1 MGVNHRTATLSTIA
15 VFTLLICMLVA
26 AVVREPIPRTHDE
39 FSYRLM
45 GETLTAGHLANS
57 TPPLPEFFDA
67 FHVIEHP
74 VYVSKYFPAQG
85 IFLALGQRLTGH
97 QAVGV
102 WLSSALACAAITWM
116 LQAWVGAGWGLLG
129 GILVVIRYGIFSY
142 WSQTFWGGMVP
153 ALGGALAFGATRR
166 LWDRVTW
173 QNSFWL
179 GVGLVMLAGSR
190 PLEGFIAVL
199 PAGSVLAYHLWG
211 SHVHG
216 SDFHLRAFLPLVS
229 CFLVLACGAIALG
242 AYNRAITD
250 SAFKTPY
257 ALNEQQYQESPPF
270 IFMPLRPKLT
280 YSSPVV
286 QFYYEIN
293 EMRPYLTQRVPKWFV
308 TMAARKLAT
317 WWDFYV
323 GLVLSVPLILPG
335 LLRKGKIRWIQAAVL
350 LALAVLSFFLSLTA
364 VVVCGLITFFAIIQ
378 VVLLWH
384 VFDDRWSRLAI
395 VTCGLLEF
403 VLLFAKWE
411 FPHYFAPAA
420 CLIWYLEVE
429 GLRRIWNWSSKPASE
444 PQRPL
449 TRGQKRKLARQN
461 GSRNAGFN
469 LRWIVIATPIACMF
483 VLLWNIQQR
492 LNGTLYDPH
501 GIVRQALVLDDW
513 SVDRANTEKWLEG
526 QTAPQLVFVRYS
538 PNHNINFE
546 WVYNH
551 PDIMHS
557 HVIWARDLGVEHN
570 KLLVNLVPDRTI
582 WLIEADRR
590 HPQLIP
596 YQEAISGPAVG
607 FDPAGTPEDARQ
619 R

>member
-1 MGVNHRTATLSTIA
+1 MNHRAAALSIIA
-15 VFTLLICMLVA
+15 VATFLACVLIA
-26 AVVREPIPRTHDE
+26 AMIREPVPRTHDE

-45 GETLTAGHLANS
+45 GETLAEGHVSNPA
-57 TPPLPEFFDA
+57 PPVPAFFDT
-67 FHVIEHP
+67 FHVFQHP
-74 VYVSKYFPAQG
+74 AYASKYLPAQG
-85 IFLALGQRLTGH
+85 IFLALGQKLTSH
-97 QAVGV
+97 QAMGV

-116 LQAWVGAGWGLLG
+116 LQGWIGAQWGLLG
-129 GILVVIRYGIFSY
+129 GILIVIQYGIFSY

-153 ALGGALAFGATRR
+153 ALGGALAFGAIRR
-166 LWDRVTW
+166 LRDRVTW
-173 QNSFWL
+173 QNSLWL
-179 GVGLVMLAGSR
+179 GIGLVVLAGSR
-190 PLEGFIAVL
+190 PLEGLIAVL
-199 PAGSVLAYHLWG
+199 PAGLVLAYHLWD
-211 SHVHG
+211 SYLHDP
-216 SDFHLRAFLPLVS
+216 DFSPGALIPLLA
-229 CFLVLACGAIALG
+229 CFLVVACGAIALG
-242 AYNRAITD
+242 AYNRAITG
-250 SAFKTPY
+250 SPFETPY

-323 GLVLSVPLILPG
+323 GFVLTVPLVLPG

-350 LALAVLSFFLSLTA
+350 LGLVALSFFLSLRA
-364 VVVCGLITFFAIIQ
+364 VVVCGLILFLAIVQ

-384 VFDDRWSRLAI
+384 VFNDRWSRLATL
-395 VTCGLLEF
+395 TCGLLEF

-420 CLIWYLEVE
+420 CMIWYLEVE
-429 GLRRIWNWSSKPASE
+429 GLRKIWNWNSKPVPIGEGRVIRREKRRLARE
-444 PQRPL
+444 
-449 TRGQKRKLARQN
+449 RGQAKPA
-461 GSRNAGFN
+461 FN
-469 LRWIVIATPIACMF
+469 LRWVVVATPIACTF
-483 VLLWNIQQR
+483 LLLWNIAQR

-513 SVDRANTEKWLEG
+513 SVDRANIEKLLEQ

-557 HVIWARDLGVEHN
+557 HVIWARDLGSEHN
-570 KLLVNLVPDRTI
+570 KLLLKLVPDRTV

-590 HPQLIP
+590 HPQLIA
-596 YQEAISGPAVG
+596 YAEAVSRPTSPGLDFG
-607 FDPAGTPEDARQ
+607 RSDEHSQ
-619 R
+619 